1 MRKHRT
7 QAGHSVGL
15 SAPARPL
22 PVKPKDCR
30 DRTSDE
36 ASAGARGQLAGLEL
50 QNATPVVLAA
60 GDSRAGSPAGPA
72 SCLATCLQ
80 ACLSQ

>member
-1 MRKHRT
+1 MST
-7 QAGHSVGL
+7 A
-15 SAPARPL
+15 ARPS

-36 ASAGARGQLAGLEL
+36 ASAGAGGLLAGLEL
-50 QNATPVVLAA
+50 QNATHVDLAA